1 MPQQSASSAAKARI
15 KTTIGSAGL
24 KHGPPKPTDV
34 LRVKNK
40 SSGAYFAKVIGDAD

>member
-24 KHGPPKPTDV
+24 KPGPPKHADA

-40 SSGAYFAKVIGDAD
+40 PCGAYYAKVIGDAD